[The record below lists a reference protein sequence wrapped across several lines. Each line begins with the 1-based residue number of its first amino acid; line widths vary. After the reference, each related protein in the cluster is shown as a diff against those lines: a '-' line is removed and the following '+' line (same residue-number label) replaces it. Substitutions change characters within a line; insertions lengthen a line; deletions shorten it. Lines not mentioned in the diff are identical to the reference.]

1 MQTSGNEIFYRNP
14 YDVNECLFVNMS
26 SPSSS
31 KYTSLK
37 IIGSPDK
44 VADKARRQYLRELM
58 STRLG
63 VRRESEIVS
72 ASDRTGADGN
82 EYYDLQV
89 RLLPSHPLFM
99 MNVSSTFHSP
109 FIANATPLSD
119 IGGTQPAC
127 LQVFV
132 PFLVELHCM
141 QHACAC
147 KIRLDGDSLH
157 QLKPRRHPHTL
168 DCMPCDHRLA
178 QHFRVCCDS

>member
-99 MNVSSTFHSP
+99 MLSR
-109 FIANATPLSD
+109 FIANVTPLSD
-119 IGGTQPAC
+119 IGGKQPAC

-132 PFLVELHCM
+132 PFCVELHCM

-157 QLKPRRHPHTL
+157 QLKPHSHPHIL
-168 DCMPCDHRLA
+168 HSMPCNHRLA
-178 QHFRVCCDS
+178 RHFRVCCGS

>member
-1 MQTSGNEIFYRNP
+1 MTLICSLQTSGNEIFYRNP

-44 VADKARRQYLRELM
+44 VADKARKQYLREMM

-63 VRRESEIVS
+63 VRRESEILS

-89 RLLPSHPLFM
+89 Q
-99 MNVSSTFHSP
+99 
-109 FIANATPLSD
+109 ALS
-119 IGGTQPAC
+119 
-127 LQVFV
+127 
-132 PFLVELHCM
+132 
-141 QHACAC
+141 
-147 KIRLDGDSLH
+147 
-157 QLKPRRHPHTL
+157 
-168 DCMPCDHRLA
+168 
-178 QHFRVCCDS
+178 